1 MTEGETAVTAGM
13 TLYSRGQMRLA
24 GVLGGP
30 LAAAWTARRS
40 AEILNAPDVA
50 QRLQWLGGAL
60 TLAIFV
66 IASLLPTDMPPSPVF
81 AVLFF
86 VPVVLFFD
94 HYLKA
99 KSDETFEAGAAK
111 FSWWR
116 AAGVGIAGSIVTI
129 ILGLILLSTIPLK
142 PINTL
147 EYGDNIIYFEGEA
160 TEDDARRLAV
170 ILDNEGVFNP
180 SAVWELSLV
189 HSKRVNGLMEVH
201 MAFPE
206 PVENTEMHGMLRQL
220 RDVLQTY
227 YEDKK
232 VEIHVENIWGVT
244 TLRIRD

>member
-1 MTEGETAVTAGM
+1 M
-13 TLYSRGQMRLA
+13 LA
-24 GVLGGP
+24 LF
-30 LAAAWTARRS
+30 
-40 AEILNAPDVA
+40 I
-50 QRLQWLGGAL
+50 
-60 TLAIFV
+60 I
-66 IASLLPTDMPPSPVF
+66 ISLLPTDMPNSPVL
-81 AVLFF
+81 AILFF

-99 KSDETFEAGAAK
+99 KSDETFEAGATK

-116 AAGVGIAGSIVTI
+116 AAGVGIAGSIVTV
-129 ILGLILLSTIPLK
+129 ILGIILLSTVPLK

-160 TEDDARRLAV
+160 TKDDARRLAG
-170 ILDNEGVFNP
+170 ILADEGVFNP
-180 SAVWELSLV
+180 SAVWELTLV
-189 HSKRVNGLMEVH
+189 YSERVDGLMEVH

-206 PVENTEMHGMLRQL
+206 PIENTETHSALRQL

-244 TLRIRD
+244 TLRIRE